1 MIQLLFNGLV
11 TGLLVA
17 LPALALSLTFG
28 VLRFANFAI
37 GAMLTA
43 GAYLIWAFNALAGW
57 PLPAAVAAGAAGSAL
72 LALAADWL
80 VFRPLRDRSGV
91 TLLVASMGLAFVLEN
106 AVRLAAGGATRGY
119 EVAAS
124 RPIRLAGLRI
134 NQEQV
139 LTLAVTVAALA
150 AVWLLLRHTRLGRAM
165 RAVADNAP
173 LAAVRGISQGRVVAA
188 TWAVAGVLTA
198 LAGLLVGLDIGVDPL
213 MGWNYLLPVFAA
225 AVLGGI
231 GQPLAA
237 VPGALLLGVAAELST
252 LWLPPHYRA
261 VVAFALM
268 ALCLLLRPAGLFG
281 SRWVTR

>member
-1 MIQLLFNGLV
+1 M
-11 TGLLVA
+11 
-17 LPALALSLTFG
+17 
-28 VLRFANFAI
+28 
-37 GAMLTA
+37 
-43 GAYLIWAFNALAGW
+43 
-57 PLPAAVAAGAAGSAL
+57 
-72 LALAADWL
+72 
-80 VFRPLRDRSGV
+80 
-91 TLLVASMGLAFVLEN
+91 
-106 AVRLAAGGATRGY
+106 
-119 EVAAS
+119 
-124 RPIRLAGLRI
+124 
-134 NQEQV
+134 
-139 LTLAVTVAALA
+139 
-150 AVWLLLRHTRLGRAM
+150 
-165 RAVADNAP
+165 
-173 LAAVRGISQGRVVAA
+173 VAA

-225 AVLGGI
+225 AILGGI